1 MPVPPMTHTLPI
13 ASNPLALL
21 EREWVLTNGTGAFA
35 MGTVPGVNTRRYHA
49 LLVASARPPVARFAA
64 LNQVLEQVVIG
75 GQPKPL
81 RLEFTTC
88 QFRGLDAQ
96 VPRVFAPKGCSTLTR
111 FERGVRVAWTHRV
124 AKIEGIPGQIEFR
137 RELALHWKQ
146 QAATLR
152 YRVRFTPAAGQA
164 ALPSLT
170 LRLGPLTSLR
180 DYHQVQLQSRDGAPS
195 AQHGADSVTLKRGDL
210 AVTLRSPGSRFG
222 PAPEWWYKAYYEI
235 EDHRGLDCEEDYFLP
250 GWFEVPLDP
259 ARGGE
264 AALTVALG
272 EQPAPPLPDEDDTR
286 LRRLAPV
293 IDRLSALTSPAPTA
307 AAPPAGMPADLPTIL
322 ALAADDFVVDRWI
335 KETKLAT
342 IIAGYP
348 WFTDWGRDT
357 FIALP
362 GLLLTTGRYD
372 EARSVLRAFAAVV
385 RDGLVPNVFDDK
397 DASAGQYNT
406 VDGSLWFVHAAM
418 EYVRVSGD
426 REAWTQWLGEACQL
440 IVEAYIRGT
449 TPPELAHIA
458 KQEGAALI
466 RMTGDGLVTAGTPA
480 TQLTWMDA
488 ACNGVVFTAR
498 PGKAVEINALWFH
511 VLSGMSEMLAE
522 TNRNSAD
529 HYQKLGARIGRSFS
543 KIFWNDQL
551 GYLHDHAWTDPSG
564 QEHIDASLRPNQLL
578 AVSLAHS
585 PLPRKRQQQ
594 VIDAVRQRLLTPLGI
609 RTLPTDDAKFHP
621 HYGGPPMSRDEA
633 YHQGTVWPWLIGPY
647 AEGLLR
653 VGRFSDAS
661 RAEAR
666 QAIDGLLQ
674 WMLGPG
680 LGQVPEIAEG
690 ASPHRPDGCVAQA
703 WSVAEL
709 LRVLDLIA
717 HPPKA

>member
-1 MPVPPMTHTLPI
+1 MPVPPMTHSESI
-13 ASNPLALL
+13 GSDPLASL
-21 EREWVLTNGTGAFA
+21 ESEWLLTNGTGAFA

-49 LLVASARPPVARFAA
+49 LLIASANPPVARFAA
-64 LNQVLEQVVIG
+64 LNQVLEQVVVG
-75 GQPKPL
+75 DGPKPL

-88 QFRGLDAQ
+88 QFRGEDDRVLA
-96 VPRVFAPKGCSTLTR
+96 PRGCALLTR
-111 FERGVRVAWTHRV
+111 FERGVRVAWTYRV
-124 AKIEGIPGQIEFR
+124 ARLEGFSGQIEFR

-180 DYHQVQLQSRDGAPS
+180 DYHHLQLQSRDGGPS
-195 AQHGADSVTLKRGDL
+195 AHHGADSVTLRRGGQ
-210 AVTLRSPGSRFG
+210 AVTLRSPGSRFS
-222 PAPEWWYKAYYEI
+222 PLSEWWYKAYYEV
-235 EDHRGLDCEEDYFLP
+235 EDRRGLDCEEDYFLP
-250 GWFEVPLDP
+250 GWFELPLDP
-259 ARGGE
+259 TRGGE

-272 EQPAPPLPDEDDTR
+272 EQPAPALPDDDATR
-286 LRRLAPV
+286 VTRLAPV
-293 IDRLSALTSPAPTA
+293 IERLSTLVSPAPA
-307 AAPPAGMPADLPTIL
+307 ASAPPAAPPANLPLIL

-335 KETKLAT
+335 KESKLAT

-372 EARSVLRAFAAVV
+372 EARSVLKAFASVV
-385 RDGLVPNVFDDK
+385 RDGLVPNVFDDN
-397 DASAGQYNT
+397 DASAGQYKT

-426 REAWTQWLGEACQL
+426 AEAWSQWLGEACQT

-449 TPPELAHIA
+449 TPPELADLA
-458 KQEGAALI
+458 RQEGAALI
-466 RMTGDGLVTAGTPA
+466 RMTGDGLVTAGTSA

-488 ACNGVVFTAR
+488 ACNGVVFTPR
-498 PGKAVEINALWFH
+498 QGKAVEINALWYH
-511 VLSGMSEMLAE
+511 VLSGMSEMLAP
-522 TNRNSAD
+522 TNRNSSD

-543 KIFWNDQL
+543 KIFWDEKL
-551 GYLHDHAWTDPSG
+551 GYLHDHAWTDASG
-564 QEHIDASLRPNQLL
+564 QDHIDTSIRPNQLL

-594 VIDAVRQRLLTPLGI
+594 VLESVKKHLLTPMGL
-609 RTLPTDDAKFHP
+609 RTLPVDDAKFHGT
-621 HYGGPPMSRDEA
+621 YGGPPMARDEA

-647 AEGLLR
+647 AEGVMR

-674 WMLGPG
+674 WMLGTG
-680 LGQVPEIAEG
+680 LGQLPEIAEG
-690 ASPHRPDGCVAQA
+690 DEPHRPDGCVAQA

-709 LRVLDLIA
+709 LRVMELIA
-717 HPPKA
+717 KPPKG